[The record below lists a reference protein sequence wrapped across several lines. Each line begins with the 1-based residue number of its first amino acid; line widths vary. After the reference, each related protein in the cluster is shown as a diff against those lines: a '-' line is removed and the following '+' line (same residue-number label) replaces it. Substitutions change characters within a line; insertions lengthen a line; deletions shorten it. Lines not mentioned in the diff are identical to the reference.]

1 MTGLGPAACPRNPTR
16 GGRSYCLLPS
26 AGRARRGGLGVAPRC
41 FSCCLED
48 AEEKDVDLCGKWE
61 SDYLHLL
68 KDDARA
74 DWNDEHWVLV
84 RAKPILHR
92 AVISDA
98 LLLPGVCCECVCPDG
113 KMENLGYFSDHGSA
127 RLAWRKHAGA

>member
-1 MTGLGPAACPRNPTR
+1 MPEGHEPELA
-16 GGRSYCLLPS
+16 RSLVPLHWRVGC
-26 AGRARRGGLGVAPRC
+26 
-41 FSCCLED
+41 
-48 AEEKDVDLCGKWE
+48 LCGKWQ

-74 DWNDEHWVLV
+74 DWNDAHWVTV

-98 LLLPGVCCECVCPDG
+98 LLLPGVSCECFCPDG
-113 KMENLGYFSDHGSA
+113 KVENLGHFSDHNSA

>member
-1 MTGLGPAACPRNPTR
+1 MPEGHEPELA
-16 GGRSYCLLPS
+16 RSLVPLHW
-26 AGRARRGGLGVAPRC
+26 RA
-41 FSCCLED
+41 SC
-48 AEEKDVDLCGKWE
+48 LCGKWQ

-74 DWNDEHWVLV
+74 DWNDAHWVIV

-92 AVISDA
+92 AVISDG
-98 LLLPGVCCECVCPDG
+98 LLLPGVSCECFCPDG
-113 KMENLGYFSDHGSA
+113 KVEQLGHFSDHNSA